1 MPGGIAANPP
11 LPTGRAADRAAG
23 VKIRPR
29 SPLLAGLLLASAL
42 ALPPGP
48 ARAACD
54 LPLPSAAG
62 TAALPRVAASLD
74 GKSPRLDVLVVG
86 SATVL
91 GGHDRPSG
99 GFPEAMAAALQAARP
114 GLRVEL
120 TVHGRRREM
129 ATAMLALLHRELAAR
144 RFALVVWQTG
154 TMEAVRRVPPAA
166 FAGTVAEGER
176 LVHDSHA
183 DLVLVDPL
191 YSALLEARADL
202 APYRA
207 AIFATLADGAADGS
221 GTAVLDRYGLMQGWA
236 QAGLFNID
244 HTPKPQ
250 RRAAMARLD
259 GCIGEMLARRVLAGA
274 AK

>member
-1 MPGGIAANPP
+1 VRIPP
-11 LPTGRAADRAAG
+11 LSLPFARL
-23 VKIRPR
+23 
-29 SPLLAGLLLASAL
+29 LLAGALGLL
-42 ALPPGP
+42 PGL

-62 TAALPRVAASLD
+62 TAALPRVAAALD
-74 GKSPRLDVLVVG
+74 SASPQLDVLVVG

-114 GLRVEL
+114 GLRVNL
-120 TVHGRRREM
+120 TVHGKRGEM
-129 ATAMLALLHRELAAR
+129 ATTMLALLRHELGTR
-144 RFALVVWQTG
+144 PFALVVWQTG
-154 TMEAVRRVPPAA
+154 TVEAVRHVPPAS
-166 FAGTVAEGER
+166 FAVTVAQGEQA
-176 LVHDSHA
+176 VHDSHA

-191 YSALLEARADL
+191 YSAMLEARADL

-207 AIFATLADGAADGS
+207 AMFATLADGAADGS
-221 GTAVLDRYGLMQGWA
+221 GTAVLDRYGLMRGWA

-250 RRAAMARLD
+250 RRATMARLD
-259 GCIGEMLARRVLAGA
+259 GCVGEMLARRVLAGA
-274 AK
+274 SK